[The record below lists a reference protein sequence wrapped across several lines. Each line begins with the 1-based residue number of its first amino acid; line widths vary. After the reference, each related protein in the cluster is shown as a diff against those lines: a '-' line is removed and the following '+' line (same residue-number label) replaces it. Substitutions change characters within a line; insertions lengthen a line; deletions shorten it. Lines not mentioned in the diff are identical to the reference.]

1 MAGKQKTDFKDERSF
16 DVTMKEIQDM
26 AEAEIEKVR
35 RIVASRQGW
44 VTQRKKVV
52 DSFITKGKQIEQH
65 NIEVINKTKNE
76 PMIDEGLAKET
87 MS

>member
-35 RIVASRQGW
+35 RIVAY
-44 VTQRKKVV
+44 K
-52 DSFITKGKQIEQH
+52 I
-65 NIEVINKTKNE
+65 
-76 PMIDEGLAKET
+76 
-87 MS
+87 